1 MIKACSANCEGT
13 RGLLRTVIALAAILS
28 LNSCATVRSK
38 GDTPRASATPATAV
52 TSQFVGHAFT
62 GRVGKGVQLQYA
74 TAPVTPQADGR
85 PAVYDAGDIAKR
97 KADHLTIAM
106 RSSVL
111 RILSEL
117 RPRYRARLSYLFA
130 GSSGEQF
137 LVVFLDGFPQYP
149 ALNICEPR
157 PDEKCARNCP
167 LYVEPH
173 TRRVVPST
181 MPSCA
186 DTLPIWQH
194 RG

>member
-1 MIKACSANCEGT
+1 VIKACSANCDCT
-13 RGLLRTVIALAAILS
+13 RGLLGTVIALAAILS

-38 GDTPRASATPATAV
+38 GDTPRTSAMPATTV
-52 TSQFVGHAFT
+52 TSQFVGHTFT
-62 GRVGKGVQLQYA
+62 GTVGKGVQLQYA

-85 PAVYDAGDIAKR
+85 PAVYHAGDIAKG
-97 KADHLTIAM
+97 KADHLTIEM

-117 RPRYRARLSYLFA
+117 RPRYRARLSYLFT
-130 GSSGEQF
+130 GPSGGEF

-149 ALNICEPR
+149 ALNICEQR
-157 PDEKCARNCP
+157 PNEKCARSCP

-173 TRRVVPST
+173 TKRVVPST
-181 MPSCA
+181 MPTCA